1 MGRLK
6 VVVAEP
12 IREQALARL
21 AARHDVV
28 RLQACGEHEL
38 LAAVGDASALV
49 VRTYSPVTA
58 AVIAAA
64 PLLRV
69 IARAG
74 SGVENIDVKAARAA
88 GIPVVY
94 RPAAATAAVAE
105 LTIGLLI
112 ALERRVLDSGREVAS
127 GRFADRRN
135 AFTGRQLSDM
145 TLGIVGCGRIG
156 SRVARMAHA
165 AFEMPIVFNDIR
177 PVQPGV
183 AARSLP
189 FEELLGAA
197 DAVSL
202 HVPLTPRTRHLID
215 ASALR
220 LMKPGALLINTA
232 RGAVLDAGAVAE
244 ALRADRLG
252 GAAIDVFDPEP
263 PPEDHPLR
271 HAPRCIL
278 TPHIGARTRTALE
291 AMSDVVDDVLA
302 VLDGREPEYP
312 FTDEWG

>member
-1 MGRLK
+1 
-6 VVVAEP
+6 
-12 IREQALARL
+12 
-21 AARHDVV
+21 
-28 RLQACGEHEL
+28 
-38 LAAVGDASALV
+38 
-49 VRTYSPVTA
+49 
-58 AVIAAA
+58 
-64 PLLRV
+64 
-69 IARAG
+69 
-74 SGVENIDVKAARAA
+74 
-88 GIPVVY
+88 
-94 RPAAATAAVAE
+94 
-105 LTIGLLI
+105 
-112 ALERRVLDSGREVAS
+112 
-127 GRFADRRN
+127 
-135 AFTGRQLSDM
+135 
-145 TLGIVGCGRIG
+145 
-156 SRVARMAHA
+156 
-165 AFEMPIVFNDIR
+165 
-177 PVQPGV
+177 VQPGV